1 MPKCWAAGLEMVH
14 RKIGECEGVCPQPHH
29 HHCILSTSRLICKD
43 WGEALGALNFQVSS
57 GASDA
62 DWSSGGK
69 GRTLWALHDSLLSS
83 RNLPLTGFEQPALPP
98 QTTGPSFVSSLH
110 SMAQQEHLLAE
121 QRSPPYQKKSD
132 EQKKQIKHMKT
143 VLISLFAAA
152 VFSAVRAGAA
162 PDTGHPDAVASNP
175 SVAFIQRTM
184 GRIEESTPDKPAAV
198 RFEFYGQSITAQPWT
213 KLVEK
218 DLARRFPSVKF
229 TFHNPA
235 IGGFTSPSLIRTAE
249 HDLYPW
255 YPDILVFHVYG
266 PVDKYEEII
275 RLTRA
280 RTTAEIVLW
289 TSHLGAAE
297 TLDKNPD
304 EDARIVSIR
313 EIARRYDC
321 MLIDVRKK
329 WIEHVKANSLQPQDL
344 LRDSVHLNDKGIE
357 LMASLIAPE
366 LVRVAK
372 LSTTAKAGTVTEVPL
387 NAPALT
393 TDGQGNTVLSFT
405 GNRVVAVSGGGDKAA
420 ADLMLDGQ
428 PMSGLTVLWA
438 HTRPSTGPKN
448 WMPAIKQI
456 AFEKPLLQEDWTL
469 TCLPDSSADGK
480 KIHFKV
486 SGSFS
491 GEDGEGFSDTR
502 FTSKSGRVV
511 IDPADWHLAWIL
523 GYAKVSLPDGF
534 EVKWKS
540 YPLFRATYEAQP
552 AGTET
557 VLVQNCANG
566 AHTLT
571 LKGSAKDLGISAF
584 RVYAPAKANP

>member
-1 MPKCWAAGLEMVH
+1 
-14 RKIGECEGVCPQPHH
+14 
-29 HHCILSTSRLICKD
+29 
-43 WGEALGALNFQVSS
+43 
-57 GASDA
+57 
-62 DWSSGGK
+62 
-69 GRTLWALHDSLLSS
+69 
-83 RNLPLTGFEQPALPP
+83 
-98 QTTGPSFVSSLH
+98 
-110 SMAQQEHLLAE
+110 
-121 QRSPPYQKKSD
+121 
-132 EQKKQIKHMKT
+132 
-143 VLISLFAAA
+143 
-152 VFSAVRAGAA
+152 
-162 PDTGHPDAVASNP
+162 
-175 SVAFIQRTM
+175 M

-229 TFHNPA
+229 AFHNPA

-304 EDARIVSIR
+304 ADERIVTIR
-313 EIARRYDC
+313 EIARKYDC

-329 WIEHVKANSLQPQDL
+329 WIEYVAANNLQPQDL
-344 LRDSVHLNDKGIE
+344 LRDSVHLNDKGIA
-357 LMASLIAPE
+357 LMASFIAPE
-366 LVRVAK
+366 LVRAGK

-387 NAPALT
+387 NEPALT
-393 TDGQGNTVLSFT
+393 TDGQGNTVLAFT
-405 GNRVVAVSGGGDKAA
+405 GNRVVAVSNGDDKAA
-420 ADLMLDGQ
+420 ADLTLDGQ
-428 PMSGLTVLWA
+428 PMTGLPELWA

-456 AFEKPLLQEDWTL
+456 TFEKPLVQEDWTL
-469 TCLPDSSADGK
+469 TCLPDSTADGK

-486 SGSFS
+486 SGSVS
-491 GEDGEGFSDTR
+491 GEDGEGFSDIK
-502 FTSKSGRVV
+502 FISKSGRVV

-523 GYAKVSLPDGF
+523 GYAKISLPDGF

-540 YPLFRATYEAQP
+540 YPLFRATYQAQP

-566 AHTLT
+566 PHTLT